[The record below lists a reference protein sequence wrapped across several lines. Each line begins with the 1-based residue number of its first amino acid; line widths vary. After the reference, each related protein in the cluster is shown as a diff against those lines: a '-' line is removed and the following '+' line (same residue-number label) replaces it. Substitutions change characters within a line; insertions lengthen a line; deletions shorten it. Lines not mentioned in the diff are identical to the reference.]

1 MAYKSNS
8 NKFWT
13 GFLAVLLALVL
24 AGTAALVGVLSDG
37 FKNWDKFKTDEEQTE
52 QTEETA
58 DNGAPVTDENGNEL
72 DSGAVIPMAK
82 AMTFRSA
89 ASLDGRNAAY
99 DSVTVNATV
108 EPAGVELK
116 SFTFTAEWVNPASEW
131 ATGKTVSDY
140 FTVTQSGAN
149 SLQATLQCLQPFGE
163 QIKVIGTGTSLDD
176 ETASAEC
183 TVDFA
188 KRVIGWDV
196 MFFDGPPAYFD
207 ETTENIS
214 FNNLSIHDLFAFASF
229 DVEYSA
235 YTIDD
240 DITLTAYLGVYDNI
254 VADSEASVGIEL
266 FCREAPIPLSGG
278 VPFLSVVA
286 DQGMNALNGSEMEQY
301 VNPFIAWLYENRDT
315 AVFYIRISGQSE
327 YQTIEKQIPVKFSAS
342 GLVISIESV
351 SLDQNSVII

>member
-1 MAYKSNS
+1 MSYKSNS
-8 NKFWT
+8 SKFWT
-13 GFLAVLLALVL
+13 GFLAVLLVLVI

-37 FKNWDKFKTDEEQTE
+37 FKSWDKFKAEEQTE

-89 ASLDGRNAAY
+89 TSLDGIDADY

-176 ETASAEC
+176 KTASAEC

-188 KRVIGWDV
+188 KRVIGWDG

-214 FNNLSIHDLFAFASF
+214 FNTLSVRGDFQLAGFEV
-229 DVEYSA
+229 DYSA

-240 DITLTAYLGVYDNI
+240 DITLTAYLGVYDEIIAN
-254 VADSEASVGIEL
+254 SEASVGIKL
-266 FCREAPIPLSGG
+266 FCREASLSTTG

-286 DQGMNALNGSEMEQY
+286 DEGMHALNESSMKQY
-301 VNPFIAWLYENRDT
+301 VNPFVGWLYENRDT

-327 YQTIEKQIPVKFSAS
+327 YQTIEKQIPVKFPAS
-342 GLVISIESV
+342 GLVTSIESV

>member
-52 QTEETA
+52 ETA

-72 DSGAVIPMAK
+72 DSNAVIPMAK

-89 ASLDGRNAAY
+89 MSLDGRNAAY

-108 EPAGVELK
+108 EPSDVELK

-131 ATGKTVSDY
+131 ATGKDVSDY
-140 FTVTQSGAN
+140 FTVTQSGTN

-176 ETASAEC
+176 ITASAEC
-183 TVDFA
+183 TIDFA
-188 KRVIGWDV
+188 KRIVSATISGSNIESV
-196 MFFDGPPAYFD
+196 KDGVKLTSSSGLFNATD
-207 ETTENIS
+207 ILSSCS
-214 FNNLSIHDLFAFASF
+214 FT
-229 DVEYSA
+229 YSA
-235 YTIDD
+235 YTVEDTFT
-240 DITLTAYLGVYDNI
+240 TLIGAEGNTVLENALT
-254 VADSEASVGIEL
+254 
-266 FCREAPIPLSGG
+266 SGG
-278 VPFLSVVA
+278 VTGVSHFSFVPSVENYGFA
-286 DQGMNALNGSEMEQY
+286 TNGSSLFYLFLVGCDLSMYKLGTEQSS
-301 VNPFIAWLYENRDT
+301 VAKTIAAEHCNDMAMY
-315 AVFYIRISGQSE
+315 YIVVSAEGTYSTFE
-327 YQTIEKQIPVKFSAS
+327 TQIPVYMEESDFFS
-342 GLVISIESV
+342 SIENV
-351 SLDQNSVII
+351 TLDQDNVII